1 MADIE
6 QVVAD
11 GVAMI
16 TLNRAGKSNA
26 FTVPMLDQLATWLAE
41 ARTDCAINVVVL
53 GGAGRNFCAGADRSM
68 FQTPPA
74 PLERKERLRAHM
86 HRVAL
91 AHADLD
97 VPTIALV
104 RGAAMGAGMD
114 LALMCD
120 LRIAGTSAR
129 FAESYV
135 RLGLVPGDGGAYYL
149 PRIVGVPKALELLCT
164 GDVVDAEEALRI
176 GLANRV
182 VDDGDL
188 EDEGLRLARRLAE
201 MPPISL
207 RMIKRSV
214 YQSSTADLRTS
225 LDLVSSHMAVVQTTK
240 DTAEA
245 LRAAAERR
253 QPRFVNE

>member
-6 QVVAD
+6 RVVAD
-11 GVAMI
+11 GVATI
-16 TLNRAGKSNA
+16 TLNRADRSNA
-26 FTVPMLDQLATWLAE
+26 FTLPMLDQLAAWLVE
-41 ARTDCAINVVVL
+41 ARTDRAVNVVVL
-53 GGAGRNFCAGADRSM
+53 RGSGRHFCAGADRSM
-68 FQTPPA
+68 LQALPA

-91 AHADLD
+91 AHEDLD
-97 VPTIALV
+97 VPTVALV

-120 LRIAGTSAR
+120 LRVAGTSAR

-164 GDVVDAEEALRI
+164 GDVVDAGEALRI
-176 GLANRV
+176 GLVNRV
-182 VDDGDL
+182 VDDADL
-188 EDEGLRLARRLAE
+188 EDEGLGFARHLAG

-214 YQSSTADLRTS
+214 YQSATADLRTS

-245 LRAAAERR
+245 LRAAAEDRR
-253 QPRFVNE
+253 PVFVHE